1 MHRTASNEAALV
13 SEIPNIINDENVVIV
28 PVSIS
33 SDEFCEEQTY
43 PYLFRDLLQFYP
55 CSAIKTCCFYTIS
68 FSFEK
73 RHEILIYQST
83 FISICE
89 VFKEF
94 WSVKIK

>member
-1 MHRTASNEAALV
+1 MHRTASNETALV

-33 SDEFCEEQTY
+33 SDGFSEEQTY

-73 RHEILIYQST
+73 RHENL
-83 FISICE
+83 FINQHLSAFVKYLKSFE
-89 VFKEF
+89 V
-94 WSVKIK
+94 